1 MVMGAGRSGLLASL
15 PDMAMGEAT
24 MQGFK
29 TWMVLVTLGIAPA
42 WVWSDEPATSN
53 EPPREQATVLETLVV
68 TGTMPGPGLWK
79 VRHEGHTMWIIGSV
93 QPVAKRLQWE
103 SAKVEAVV
111 RDAQAILYPPYM
123 KIETG
128 MGMMRSLLFLPRLIG
143 ARKNPDGRKLVE
155 QVSAED
161 YARWLVL
168 KKKFLGR
175 DRGVEKQRP
184 LFAAEALYQEALDD
198 SGLELRGLISPLVEK
213 IAKKNKIPV
222 ERPHFEVVIEDPKAA
237 LAEFRKAEIDD
248 AACFRKTLDNLE
260 SDLETMRQRANAWA
274 TGDMITLRQVTYENR
289 SSTCFS
295 AFLESDIAK
304 HQGITD
310 LKPKLEALWL
320 DAAEKMLADHERS
333 FAALPMEQLVSEDG
347 YLAKLKARGYEV
359 EEP

>member
-1 MVMGAGRSGLLASL
+1 MRTGSACLISFLLFFVGLLHAAENGVIAT
-15 PDMAMGEAT
+15 PPRNEAT
-24 MQGFK
+24 
-29 TWMVLVTLGIAPA
+29 T
-42 WVWSDEPATSN
+42 
-53 EPPREQATVLETLVV
+53 LETLVV
-68 TGTMPGPGLWK
+68 TGVMPGPGLWK
-79 VRHEGHTMWIIGSV
+79 VHHEGHTMWILGYV

-111 RDAQAILYPPYM
+111 VDSQAILYPPYM

-143 ARKNPDGRKLVE
+143 VRKNPDGRKLVD

-184 LFAAEALYQEALDD
+184 LFAAEALYKEALDD
-198 SGLELRGLISPLVEK
+198 SGLELRGLISPLVDK
-213 IAKKNKIPV
+213 LAKKHKIPV

-260 SDLETMRQRANAWA
+260 SDLETIRQRANAWA

-289 SSTCFS
+289 SSACFS

-310 LKPKLEALWL
+310 LKPRLEKLWL
-320 DAAEKMLADHERS
+320 DAAEKMLAEHAHS
-333 FAALPMEQLVSEDG
+333 FAVLPMEQLVSEDG